1 MSIIIY
7 PTDGREYNADEAS
20 GYLATRTTGVFATE
34 DNFNV
39 TVSGDRSVKIGTGI
53 AWIKDSKLTGRSVIN
68 NGDVQLSF
76 SMADGVN
83 DRIDRIVIHYDK
95 EANNCYFAVLEGTPS
110 SEPTPPDI
118 TRTDF
123 VFELGLY
130 TVLIKGGTTEIDEV
144 DITSTM
150 LDEEICGVMRD
161 GVTGIPTAQ
170 IEAQA
175 RQLLTDIHT
184 DADKLI
190 DDLRDIMEQVA
201 GTEIPNYSI
210 GTEKFTE
217 DAKAPFSGTA
227 DFSKNG
233 AYLVTVVATPM
244 GVSNMRYTI
253 RDLPDVDVDF
263 LDIKFVAPND
273 YNSNYNNPFLVN
285 SETYTTVLQNG
296 DILPNGFFVKDR
308 IVTATID
315 FANKVINFKSSG
327 GSLKYAKGSI
337 TIGSE
342 SVSEITIPTLFEA
355 KYFRFFVAIPLQD
368 VPFNSA
374 EARLYLIINK
384 DETIA
389 MKQDQDSGFGEIE
402 GNFNGDSSTSNIQW
416 VATTSDTSFTL
427 AFNNPY
433 TQTPI
438 TFAPS
443 TTYNWELWSE

>member
-53 AWIKDSKLTGRSVIN
+53 AWIKDGRLTGRSVIN
-68 NGDVQLSF
+68 NGDEQLSF

-83 DRIDRIVIHYDK
+83 DRIDRIVIRYDK

-130 TVLIKGGTTEIDEV
+130 AVLIKGGTTKIDEG
-144 DITSTM
+144 DITNTM
-150 LDEEICGVMRD
+150 LDESVCGVMRD
-161 GVTGIPTAQ
+161 GVTGLPTAQ

-175 RQLLTDIHT
+175 RQLLTDIHA

-201 GTEIPNYSI
+201 GAEIPNYSI

-217 DAKAPFSGTA
+217 EAKAPFSGLA
-227 DFSKNG
+227 DLSKNG
-233 AYLVTVVATPM
+233 VYLVDAKYSILQNAARYLLTNVPE
-244 GVSNMRYTI
+244 VSNI
-253 RDLPDVDVDF
+253 VE
-263 LDIKFVAPND
+263 IKFVAPV
-273 YNSNYNNPFLVN
+273 NYRTDINFPIKFLVN
-285 SETYTTVLQNG
+285 NVEFNAVLQNG
-296 DILPNGFFVKDR
+296 DVLPNGFFTKDR
-308 IVTATID
+308 IVTASVD
-315 FANKVINFKSSG
+315 FVNKVINFKSSG
-327 GSLKYAKGSI
+327 GSLKFAKGSI

-355 KYFRFFVAIPLQD
+355 KYFRFFVAIPFED

-374 EARLYLIINK
+374 EARLYLIANK

-389 MKQDQDSGFGEIE
+389 IKQAQNSGSSEIE
-402 GNFNGDSSTSNIQW
+402 GKFNGDFSLSTVQW

-427 AFNNPY
+427 SFAPDAY
-433 TQTPI
+433 TPF